1 MIKKILNTI
10 KSSSMD
16 ITPWMDNYQ
25 SSIKEKKYRNR
36 KIYLIIDK
44 KNNHYIGKF
53 MIMNYKKELIIN
65 EDNINWKQV
74 PHRTYKTKEIIKEII
89 ETTDIEKI
97 KKEIENLFQKYFIEK
112 KEKITFM
119 K

>member
-10 KSSSMD
+10 KSLSMD
-16 ITPWMDNYQ
+16 ISPWMDNYQ
-25 SSIKEKKYRNR
+25 SSIKEKKYHGR
-36 KIYLIIDK
+36 KIFLIIDR

-53 MIMNYKKELIIN
+53 MIMNYKKEIMIN
-65 EDNINWKQV
+65 EDNIDWQYEPNQV
-74 PHRTYKTKEIIKEII
+74 YKTKEIIKEII